1 MRRPFTRHGV
11 VGLLLVALLIVLV
24 ACGSSGVDAPTN
36 VTATPGAA
44 NITVTW
50 EDASDDEE
58 GFVVYRKGTAP
69 DAGFERLAET
79 DADVTSYTDDTVELE
94 QAYFY
99 AVTAKLGAQ
108 ESRLAT
114 TSEPVTPKPATMSL
128 SVTWQGAGGGRV
140 TSDPAEVTCDP
151 TQGECSFDLTTDE
164 AYTLSVAPD
173 ATSDFGG
180 WGGDCAAAGTEPCTL
195 TMDAPKRVQVTLN
208 QAERTLTLLK
218 AGDGAGTVT
227 SSNVAGLTCD
237 EACTE
242 AAASF
247 IIGTSVGLS
256 AEAAAGSVFRAWEG
270 ACDGADCTVQ
280 LDENKTVTARFEKVA
295 PPVIESFSAEPAT
308 ILRGQSTLLS
318 WQVEDNPETTLRLE
332 PTNENVTGE
341 TELRVSPT
349 ETTTYE
355 LVASNTSGED
365 TRTTTVTVTPA
376 SVLEVIVRGSAGKV
390 ESTPTGINC
399 RVDSEG
405 DCSEIYAAG
414 TSVTLEAFEGNF
426 TRWQVCGGEVDG
438 ATCTLTL
445 GENNQAVIAEFE

>member
-1 MRRPFTRHGV
+1 MRRPLTRYGV
-11 VGLLLVALLIVLV
+11 VGLLLAALLTVLV
-24 ACGSSGVDAPTN
+24 ACGSSGVNAPTN
-36 VTATPGAA
+36 VTASPGAA

-50 EDASDDEE
+50 EDVSEDED

-69 DAGFERLAET
+69 DASFERLAET

-140 TSDPAEVTCDP
+140 TSDPAGVTCEP
-151 TQGECSFDLTTDE
+151 TQGECTFDLTTDE
-164 AYTLSVAPD
+164 TYTLSVAPD
-173 ATSDFGG
+173 TTSDFGG
-180 WGGDCAAAGTEPCTL
+180 WGGDCAAVGTEPCTL
-195 TMDAPKRVQVTLN
+195 TMDEPKQVQITLN

-237 EACTE
+237 ETCEE

-247 IIGTSVGLS
+247 IIGTSVGLR

-295 PPVIESFSAEPAT
+295 PPVLTNFSTEPAT
-308 ILRGQSTLLS
+308 ILRGQSARLT
-318 WQVEDNPETTLRLE
+318 WQTEDNPETVLRLNPGDE
-332 PTNENVTGE
+332 DVTGK
-341 TELRVSPT
+341 TEVRVSPT

-355 LVASNTSGED
+355 LVARNTSGEV
-365 TRTTTVTVTPA
+365 RLETTVTVQPA
-376 SVLEVIVRGSAGKV
+376 FTLDVIVQGSPGKV
-390 ESTPTGINC
+390 ESNPAGINC
-399 RVDSEG
+399 SASSGSCSAIYQEG
-405 DCSEIYAAG
+405 TDI
-414 TSVTLEAFEGNF
+414 TLTAFEGTFREWKGCPDSAAN
-426 TRWQVCGGEVDG
+426 
-438 ATCTLTL
+438 TCTLTL
-445 GENNQAVIAEFE
+445 NQAEAVIAVFE